1 MFIWPGCYGCHLY
14 RAIAS
19 GGWGGGQ
26 CLCSK
31 TAKTGKVYSSVAK
44 MVVGGGECGGKRG
57 AEKFCV
63 GEGVLGRGGE
73 KRDKQDHSEFLPNW
87 PTNLCSVWRS
97 RFNKMRN
104 VLMFAHT
111 ERGARDK

>member
-14 RAIAS
+14 RAIAL

-44 MVVGGGECGGKRG
+44 MVVSGGECGGKRG

-63 GEGVLGRGGE
+63 GEGVLGGGGRRE
-73 KRDKQDHSEFLPNW
+73 
-87 PTNLCSVWRS
+87 TNKITANFSQTGLLTCVQC
-97 RFNKMRN
+97 
-104 VLMFAHT
+104 
-111 ERGARDK
+111 GAADSTR